1 MQSSV
6 MEIDIL
12 PGMNEA
18 TSTIL
23 RQRPCLTGLS
33 AVKVGNPESVLND
46 QHITSIQFR
55 DAEKVFIPDM
65 FVSFVSQKVKPN
77 QHYEVL
83 KLESEMWMAQSVEDS
98 PNTDPRLFTNHV
110 YVK

>member
-6 MEIDIL
+6 MGIDVL
-12 PGMNEA
+12 PGINEA

-23 RQRPCLTGLS
+23 HQQPCLTDLS

-46 QHITSIQFR
+46 QHDTSIQSR

-65 FVSFVSQKVKPN
+65 FVSFVSQKLRLN

-83 KLESEMWMAQSVEDS
+83 KLESETWMKE
-98 PNTDPRLFTNHV
+98 
-110 YVK
+110 